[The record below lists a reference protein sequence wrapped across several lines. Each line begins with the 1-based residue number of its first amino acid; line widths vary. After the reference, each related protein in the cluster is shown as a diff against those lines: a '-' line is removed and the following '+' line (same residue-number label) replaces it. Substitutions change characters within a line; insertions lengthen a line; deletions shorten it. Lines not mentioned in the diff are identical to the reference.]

1 MSISKIS
8 SSPDSGFWTKLNTI
22 RQSYSTEQAQ
32 APDNL
37 PLSLWVRS
45 SGSKQPLKDLA
56 SLQSACN
63 SGCRRTNALKAFLK
77 DEAKTKFL
85 TLLVQLLPDQPFHEI
100 PFPLDTLPV
109 LEQYAPRFLIA
120 AVLPAAAAP
129 NQSALP
135 AHRLIEPPRFLKPF
149 QNWKLA

>member
-45 SGSKQPLKDLA
+45 SGSKGSTAKRL
-56 SLQSACN
+56 SLSSIRCCS
-63 SGCRRTNALKAFLK
+63 SGCRRANALKAFLK

-85 TLLVQLLPDQPFHEI
+85 ALSVQLLPDQPFHEI
-100 PFPLDTLPV
+100 LFPLDTLPV
-109 LEQYAPRFLIA
+109 LEQYAP
-120 AVLPAAAAP
+120 
-129 NQSALP
+129 
-135 AHRLIEPPRFLKPF
+135 
-149 QNWKLA
+149 